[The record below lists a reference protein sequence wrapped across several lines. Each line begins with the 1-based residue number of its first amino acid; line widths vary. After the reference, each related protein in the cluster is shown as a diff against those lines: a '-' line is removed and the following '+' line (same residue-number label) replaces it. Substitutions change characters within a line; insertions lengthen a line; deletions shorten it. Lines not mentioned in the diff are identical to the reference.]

1 MKLKDFKRMY
11 LKNSLGKKIRFEY
24 ILSNRMKKV
33 LCFVKT
39 KFGSRKRITKSSFK
53 TPFKDQEFSR

>member
-24 ILSNRMKKV
+24 ILSNRMTKV

-39 KFGSRKRITKSSFK
+39 KFGSRK
-53 TPFKDQEFSR
+53 